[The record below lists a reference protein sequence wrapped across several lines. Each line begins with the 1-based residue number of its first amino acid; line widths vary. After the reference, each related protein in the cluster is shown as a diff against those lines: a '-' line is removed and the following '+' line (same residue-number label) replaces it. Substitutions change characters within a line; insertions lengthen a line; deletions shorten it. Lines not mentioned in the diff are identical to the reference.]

1 MWGSFLA
8 RLLLYSRDFVGD
20 AESLLWCPR
29 TSAVLVA
36 PVGDFVFLPED
47 QSSDQVPSHLQFT
60 LTYNIYYN
68 SEKNAGQYL
77 GRVHA

>member
-36 PVGDFVFLPED
+36 PVGDLFFFLKIRA
-47 QSSDQVPSHLQFT
+47 
-60 LTYNIYYN
+60 LTKCPVTCNLLLHTI
-68 SEKNAGQYL
+68 SITILKKMQDSI
-77 GRVHA
+77 